1 MDVLPTAN
9 DFCFAI
15 ELCPIV
21 IVLFRTGL
29 LRFEFGDDDGESMV
43 QPADMTVTRDG
54 DLAIVDCG
62 LLCVKVFDTQGSLQM
77 SFGSAEIFALP
88 IAIAIDSIGRF
99 LVCDQ
104 VRAIYRRPNGVLNGM
119 FRM

>member
-1 MDVLPTAN
+1 L
-9 DFCFAI
+9 
-15 ELCPIV
+15 LY
-21 IVLFRTGL
+21 RTGL
-29 LRFEFGDDDGESMV
+29 LRFEFGDDDSETMM

-54 DLAIVDCG
+54 DLAVVDCG

-77 SFGSAEIFALP
+77 TFGNAELFAMP

-104 VRAIYRRPNGVLNGM
+104 VNKCFAG
-119 FRM
+119 